1 MIKKFGT
8 AQWSGGLKDGTGT
21 VSTQSGSVSNQPY
34 GFDKRFGDAAGTNPE
49 ELVGAAH
56 ASCFSMAFSNI
67 LGQADIVPDSIE
79 TRSTI
84 SLSLDGGAKI
94 VAAHLDVTV
103 KAAGERAKIEEAA
116 KAAETGCP
124 VSQLLNC
131 EITMDLTIV

>member
-103 KAAGERAKIEEAA
+103 KATGERAKIEEAA